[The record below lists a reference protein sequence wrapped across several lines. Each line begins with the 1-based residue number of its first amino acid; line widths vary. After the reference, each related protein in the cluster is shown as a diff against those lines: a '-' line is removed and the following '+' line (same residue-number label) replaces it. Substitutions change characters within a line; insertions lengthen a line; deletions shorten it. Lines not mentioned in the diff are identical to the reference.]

1 MARTVCIERG
11 TGRELATYPY
21 VMKLLQAGSDF
32 YVGQQR
38 HVIVEV
44 DAPDDLNAPDAE
56 VIVTLKR
63 SNP

>member
-11 TGRELATYPY
+11 TNRELATYPY
-21 VMKLLQAGSDF
+21 PMKVLQVGNEF

-44 DAPDDLNAPDAE
+44 STPDDLNSPEAE
-56 VIVTLKR
+56 VVVTLKR